1 MTAPLR
7 ERLEDLLTR
16 LDSPADRTLVQA
28 AIRELAEREKDAERY
43 AQLRSMLLEETAAVY
58 FAAYKWKSGTDKD
71 ISPTEFDAAID
82 TAIKERK

>member
-43 AQLRSMLLEETAAVY
+43 RKARDGLRDLLKPNGPLMTYAEVD
-58 FAAYKWKSGTDKD
+58 AYY
-71 ISPTEFDAAID
+71 D

>member
-43 AQLRSMLLEETAAVY
+43 RAVRNGDAGNWKIGRYSGVVMWVLGEHADTA
-58 FAAYKWKSGTDKD
+58 
-71 ISPTEFDAAID
+71 IDAAI
-82 TAIKERK
+82 KEKL